1 MVEPGDRIIRIAEHA
16 QGLHSGQNLAQKLD
30 ALGGERLSDSSRA
43 ASNDAGGLTLS
54 ARSCQPKKSPKAA
67 LRRSHIGYPD
77 PSATHEPSIMAL
89 TRELDELA
97 CSHGKCAELARADA
111 MRDLE
116 RSVYGCDYGGNG
128 GATRLEAERVF
139 ELLELRLGVR
149 LLDVGAGSGW
159 PALYLAQ
166 ISGCDLVMVDIPLA
180 SLRIARE
187 RAVADGLAQRCEIIA
202 ADAAALPFR
211 DASFD
216 AFNHSDV
223 LCCTPDKLGVLR
235 SCRRVARDGAR
246 MTFTTIS
253 LAPSLP
259 ATERGI
265 AMGSGPRFMDSEE
278 DYAALLRQS
287 GWSLR
292 ERIDLTSAYL
302 SSMWSELD
310 GMKARADALTQVFGQ
325 AEFTR
330 RMQRQQAA
338 VAAIDAG
345 FVRRELFVA
354 QAGG

>member
-1 MVEPGDRIIRIAEHA
+1 M
-16 QGLHSGQNLAQKLD
+16 
-30 ALGGERLSDSSRA
+30 
-43 ASNDAGGLTLS
+43 
-54 ARSCQPKKSPKAA
+54 
-67 LRRSHIGYPD
+67 
-77 PSATHEPSIMAL
+77 
-89 TRELDELA
+89 RE
-97 CSHGKCAELARADA
+97 
-111 MRDLE
+111 LE

-139 ELLELRLGVR
+139 GLLELRPGVR

-166 ISGCDLVMVDIPLA
+166 ISGCDLAMVDIPLA

-187 RAVADGLAQRCEIIA
+187 RALADGLAQRCEIIA

-223 LCCTPDKLGVLR
+223 LCCTPDKLGVLQ

-246 MTFTTIS
+246 MTFTTIA
-253 LAPSLP
+253 LAPSLT
-259 ATERGI
+259 AVERRI
-265 AMGSGPRFMDSEE
+265 AMESGPKFMDTKE
-278 DYAALLRQS
+278 DYTILLGQS

-292 ERIDLTSAYL
+292 ERIDLTATYL
-302 SSMWSELD
+302 SSMRSELD
-310 GMKARADALTQVFGQ
+310 GMKARTDALTQVFGQ
-325 AEFTR
+325 DEFTMR
-330 RMQRQQAA
+330 VERQRAA

>member
-1 MVEPGDRIIRIAEHA
+1 
-16 QGLHSGQNLAQKLD
+16 
-30 ALGGERLSDSSRA
+30 
-43 ASNDAGGLTLS
+43 
-54 ARSCQPKKSPKAA
+54 
-67 LRRSHIGYPD
+67 
-77 PSATHEPSIMAL
+77 MAL

-97 CSHGKCAELARADA
+97 CCHGKSAELARADV

-128 GATRLEAERVF
+128 GATRSEAEQVF
-139 ELLELRLGVR
+139 GLLELRPGVR

-202 ADAAALPFR
+202 ADAAALPFGN
-211 DASFD
+211 ASFD

-223 LCCTPDKLGVLR
+223 LCCTPDKLGVLC

-246 MTFTTIS
+246 MTFTTIF
-253 LAPSLP
+253 LAPALT
-259 ATERGI
+259 AAERRI
-265 AMGSGPRFMDSEE
+265 AMESGPRFMDSKE
-278 DYAALLRQS
+278 DYAALLGRS
-287 GWSLR
+287 GWFLQ
-292 ERIDLTSAYL
+292 ERIDLTAAYL
-302 SSMWSELD
+302 SSMRSELE
-310 GMKARADALTQVFGQ
+310 GMKARADALAQVFGQ
-325 AEFTR
+325 GEFTR
-330 RMQRQQAA
+330 RVQRQQAA

>member
-1 MVEPGDRIIRIAEHA
+1 
-16 QGLHSGQNLAQKLD
+16 
-30 ALGGERLSDSSRA
+30 
-43 ASNDAGGLTLS
+43 
-54 ARSCQPKKSPKAA
+54 
-67 LRRSHIGYPD
+67 
-77 PSATHEPSIMAL
+77 MAV

-97 CSHGKCAELARADA
+97 CCHGKSAELARADA
-111 MRDLE
+111 VRDLE

-128 GATRLEAERVF
+128 GTTRLEAERVF
-139 ELLELRLGVR
+139 GLLELRPDVR

-166 ISGCDLVMVDIPLA
+166 ISGCDLVMVDIPIA

-187 RAVADGLAQRCEIIA
+187 RAVADGLAQRCETIA

-246 MTFTTIS
+246 MTFTTIA
-253 LAPSLP
+253 LAPSLT
-259 ATERGI
+259 AAERRI
-265 AMGSGPRFMDSEE
+265 AMESGPKFMDSEE
-278 DYAALLRQS
+278 DYVALLEQS
-287 GWSLR
+287 GWSLE
-292 ERIDLTSAYL
+292 ERIDLTAAYQ
-302 SSMWSELD
+302 SSMRSELD
-310 GMKARADALTQVFGQ
+310 GMKARADALAQVFGQ
-325 AEFTR
+325 GEFSR
-330 RMQRQQAA
+330 RVERQQAA
-338 VAAIDAG
+338 VAALDAG

>member
-1 MVEPGDRIIRIAEHA
+1 
-16 QGLHSGQNLAQKLD
+16 
-30 ALGGERLSDSSRA
+30 
-43 ASNDAGGLTLS
+43 
-54 ARSCQPKKSPKAA
+54 
-67 LRRSHIGYPD
+67 
-77 PSATHEPSIMAL
+77 MAL

-97 CSHGKCAELARADA
+97 CCHGKSAELARAA
-111 MRDLE
+111 AVRDLE

-128 GATRLEAERVF
+128 GTTRLEAERVF
-139 ELLELRLGVR
+139 GLLELRPGVR

-166 ISGCDLVMVDIPLA
+166 ISGCDLMMVDIPLA

-187 RAVADGLAQRCEIIA
+187 RAAADGLAQRCEIIA

-253 LAPSLP
+253 LAPSLTG
-259 ATERGI
+259 AERRI
-265 AMGSGPRFMDSEE
+265 AMESGPRFMDSEE
-278 DYAALLRQS
+278 DYAALLGQS
-287 GWSLR
+287 GWSLQ
-292 ERIDLTSAYL
+292 ERIDLTATYL
-302 SSMWSELD
+302 SSMRSELD
-310 GMKARADALTQVFGQ
+310 GMRARADALAQVFGQ
-325 AEFTR
+325 DEFTR
-330 RMQRQQAA
+330 RAQRQEAA
-338 VAAIDAG
+338 VAVIDAG

-354 QAGG
+354 EAGG

>member
-1 MVEPGDRIIRIAEHA
+1 
-16 QGLHSGQNLAQKLD
+16 
-30 ALGGERLSDSSRA
+30 
-43 ASNDAGGLTLS
+43 
-54 ARSCQPKKSPKAA
+54 
-67 LRRSHIGYPD
+67 
-77 PSATHEPSIMAL
+77 MAL

-97 CSHGKCAELARADA
+97 CCHGKCAELARADA
-111 MRDLE
+111 VRDLE

-128 GATRLEAERVF
+128 GATRAEAERVF
-139 ELLELRLGVR
+139 GLLELRPGVR
-149 LLDVGAGSGW
+149 LLEVGAGSGW
-159 PALYLAQ
+159 PGLYLAQ

-187 RAVADGLAQRCEIIA
+187 RAVADSLARRCETIA

-246 MTFTTIS
+246 MTFTTIA
-253 LAPSLP
+253 LAPALT
-259 ATERGI
+259 ADERRI
-265 AMGSGPRFMDSEE
+265 AMESGPRFVESEE
-278 DYAALLRQS
+278 DYIALLGRS
-287 GWSLR
+287 GWVLQ
-292 ERIDLTSAYL
+292 ERIDLTDAYL
-302 SSMWSELD
+302 SSMRSELD
-310 GMKARADALTQVFGQ
+310 GMKVRTDALIQVFGRD
-325 AEFTR
+325 EFTR
-330 RMQRQQAA
+330 RVERQQAA